1 MRLDPKQVKNILLVR
16 NDRFGEFLLNI
27 PAFRALKET
36 FPHSTI
42 TAVIDPYVKE
52 LARGIEYIDAVIE
65 WKKQKHAFMHKIKL
79 IRLLRKKKIEIAV
92 MLNPSKEFNLIAFL
106 AGIRIRVGYDRKW
119 SFLLTHKIKDE
130 KYLAQKHEVEY
141 NLDLVRL
148 VGAETR
154 NRALTLMTN
163 EDLTRKLF
171 KGSDL
176 RDKETLVALHP
187 FTSDPFKQW
196 PYERFRALA
205 IRIAQQ
211 CKVKVVIVGGIEHF
225 QYSLELF
232 RDAPEEVINLTGRTT
247 LEQLSVLLTKCLVL
261 ITGDSGPM
269 HLACAVNTPVIAL
282 FRNDV
287 VAKSPSRWGPW
298 GGGNAV
304 IQKSLLSDISVEEVF
319 VAAEKLINEKRTVH

>member
-1 MRLDPKQVKNILLVR
+1 MRFDPKQVKNILVVR

-27 PAFRALKET
+27 PALRALKET
-36 FPHSTI
+36 FPRAAI
-42 TAVIDPYVKE
+42 TVVIDPYVKE

-65 WKKQKHAFMHKIKL
+65 WKKQKHAFMHKLKL

-92 MLNPSKEFNLIAFL
+92 ILNPSKEFNLIAFL
-106 AGIRIRVGYDRKW
+106 AGIRIRIGYDRKW
-119 SFLLTHKIKDE
+119 AFLLTHKMKDE
-130 KYLAQKHEVEY
+130 KYLGQKHEVEY
-141 NLDLVRL
+141 NLDLVKPI
-148 VGAETR
+148 GAETR
-154 NRALTLMTN
+154 DRSLSLMTN
-163 EDLTRKLF
+163 EDLACKLF

-176 RDKETLVALHP
+176 SDKEMLVALHP

-205 IRIAQQ
+205 VRIAQQ
-211 CKVKVVIVGGIEHF
+211 CKVKVVVVGGIEHF

-232 RDAPEEVINLTGRTT
+232 RDVPEGIINLTGRTT

-269 HLACAVNTPVIAL
+269 HLACAVNAPVIAI

-287 VAKSPSRWGPW
+287 VAKSPIRWGPW
-298 GGGNAV
+298 GEGNTV
-304 IQKSLLSDISVEEVF
+304 IQKSLLADISVEEVF
-319 VAAEKLINEKRTVH
+319 AAAEALINEKRPLH